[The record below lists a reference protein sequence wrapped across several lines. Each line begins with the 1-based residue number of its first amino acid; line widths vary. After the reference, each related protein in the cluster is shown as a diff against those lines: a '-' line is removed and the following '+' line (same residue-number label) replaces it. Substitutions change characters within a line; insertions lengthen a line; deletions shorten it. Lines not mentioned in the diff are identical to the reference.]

1 MEIKK
6 LKCPKCKNCMQGYPA
21 ISRKDNKT
29 KICSKCGIMEALESF
44 VDYQKKNSKKGVF
57 K

>member
-1 MEIKK
+1 MENKK
-6 LKCPKCKNCMQGYPA
+6 PRCAICKSCMQGYPA

-29 KICSKCGIMEALESF
+29 KICSKYGIMEALKIF
-44 VDYQKKNSKKGVF
+44 IDYQKKNSKKGVF